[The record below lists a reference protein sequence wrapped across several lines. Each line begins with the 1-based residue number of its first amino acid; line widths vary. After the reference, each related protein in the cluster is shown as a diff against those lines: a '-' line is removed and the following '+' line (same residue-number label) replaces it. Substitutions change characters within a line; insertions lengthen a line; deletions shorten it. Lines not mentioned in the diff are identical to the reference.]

1 MTDVIPPQEDISK
14 SDRDP
19 DFGSIGSRIRP
30 TATRPVVSECVK
42 RLYYEK
48 RGIPIRGYT
57 KGALEMR
64 PYLKD
69 GS

>member
-1 MTDVIPPQEDISK
+1 MLFPLRMTIQKVIGIQIS
-14 SDRDP
+14 DH
-19 DFGSIGSRIRP
+19 GSRIRP
-30 TATRPVVSECVK
+30 TPTRPVVSERVK

-48 RGIPIRGYT
+48 RGIPIRGYG